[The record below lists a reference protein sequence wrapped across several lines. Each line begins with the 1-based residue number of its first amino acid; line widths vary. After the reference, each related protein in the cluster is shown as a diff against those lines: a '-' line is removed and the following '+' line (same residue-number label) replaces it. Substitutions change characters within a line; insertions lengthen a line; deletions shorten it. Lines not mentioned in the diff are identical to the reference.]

1 MTETTLDRSHAA
13 MEAAPEDDRLR
24 LRFYEDL
31 CDADIFIL
39 LDGEPQGDTVTPATV
54 MIDGADYVL
63 CFDTEDRLTAFT
75 GREAPYAGL
84 PGRALVQMMVGQ
96 GAGLALNLKVA
107 PSAMLIPQDGLN
119 WLATTLAH
127 APEETQARLTGIS
140 RPTGLP
146 ESVLEAL
153 DRKLSKTAGLAE
165 TAWLVA
171 ADYEDGG
178 KGHVLGFVGAA
189 DHAQGALAHA
199 AGEALTFSGIEA
211 GVMDVIFVGPE
222 DEMARRLMRVGLRF
236 DLPRLERATPE
247 VPMAP
252 GSDPSSP
259 PKLR

>member
-1 MTETTLDRSHAA
+1 MSETTLDRSHAA

-24 LRFYEDL
+24 LRFYEDF
-31 CDADIFIL
+31 CDADIFVL
-39 LDGEPQGDTVTPATV
+39 LDGEPSEDRVRPVTVEIDAAT
-54 MIDGADYVL
+54 YVL
-63 CFDTEDRLTAFT
+63 CFDTEDRLTTFT

-96 GAGLALNLKVA
+96 EAGIALNLKVA
-107 PSAMLIPQDGLN
+107 PSAMLIPEDGVD
-119 WLATTLAH
+119 WLARTLAH

-140 RPTGLP
+140 RPTGLA
-146 ESVLEAL
+146 ERVLEAL

-171 ADYEDGG
+171 ADYEDGSR
-178 KGHVLGFVGAA
+178 GHVLGFVGAA
-189 DHAQGALAHA
+189 DHAQAALAHA
-199 AGEALTFSGIEA
+199 AGEALTFSGIDA
-211 GVMDVIFVGPE
+211 GVMDVVFVGPD

-236 DLPRLERATPE
+236 DLPKLARATPE